1 MDIPAPTDGFG
12 ETRFYAYESKL
23 SKLAVDMSA
32 VEADL
37 EEALRA
43 LTIFVEVQSE
53 VPEEQRVTSF
63 ALWTYAIMMYARVFA
78 KGRRPLVNEQLSV
91 IVTAKPKAK
100 EVHDHIL
107 GVRNKH
113 IAHSVSDME
122 RSRTT
127 IEVGTA
133 PNGEVRMKALSISVS
148 LGGPAGLGIADDF
161 RILVQLLLAEVQ
173 KTTKGAWDLVNKEAF
188 SRYPTPD
195 DVTTLPEVTSMTTPG
210 PSAWRRTR
218 R

>member
-1 MDIPAPTDGFG
+1 MDIPASTDGFG

-23 SKLAVDMSA
+23 SKHAVDMSA

-43 LTIFVEVQSE
+43 LTIFVEVESE
-53 VPEEQRVTSF
+53 VPEKQRVTSF

-78 KGRRPLVNEQLSV
+78 KGRRPWVNEQLSAV
-91 IVTAKPKAK
+91 VTAEPKAQ

-113 IAHSVSDME
+113 VAHSVSDME

-133 PNGEVRMKALSISVS
+133 PNGNVRMKASSISVS
-148 LGGPAGLGIADDF
+148 LGGPAGPGIAEDF
-161 RILVQLLLAEVQ
+161 KILVQLLLAEVQ
-173 KTTKGAWDLVNKEAF
+173 KATRVVWDLVNEEAF
-188 SRYPTPD
+188 SKYPTSN
-195 DVTTLPEVTSMTTPG
+195 DVMTLPEVTSITVPG
-210 PSAWRRTR
+210 PSAWRRSR

>member
-1 MDIPAPTDGFG
+1 MDIPTPTDGFG
-12 ETRFYAYESKL
+12 ETRFYVYESEL
-23 SKLAVDMSA
+23 SKHAVDMSA

-43 LTIFVEVQSE
+43 LIIFVEVASE
-53 VPEEQRVTSF
+53 VPENERVTSF

-78 KGRRPLVNEQLSV
+78 KGRRPWVNEQLSAV
-91 IVTAKPKAK
+91 VAANPKAQ

-133 PNGEVRMKALSISVS
+133 PNGNVRMTASSVS
-148 LGGPAGLGIADDF
+148 VSVGGPAGPGIADDF

-173 KTTKGAWDLVNKEAF
+173 KATKVAWGQVNEEAF
-188 SRYPTPD
+188 CKYPTPD
-195 DVTTLPEVTSMTTPG
+195 EVMKLPEVTSITTPG
-210 PSAWRRTR
+210 PSAWRRSR